1 MAGNV
6 VEAEP
11 LPQVQVY
18 TDGGCDP
25 NPGPGG
31 WGAVLV
37 SGVHT
42 KEISGAEPDT
52 TNNRMELVAAI
63 NALRLLQRPCEVTLY
78 TDSQYLRRGVTEW
91 MPTWRAHGWRRAKG
105 QPVENA
111 DLWQELQRQIARHRL
126 EWRWVKGHRGDPLNE
141 RADQLASSARVV
153 LCSGGHPP
161 EGEEDSYDSS
171 AGPIALP
178 AVAIYARG
186 CALGLPGPGGYAA
199 VVVYA
204 NGRTQFASG
213 GLPSAT
219 SNMMELAAAVAGLR
233 ALRRP
238 ASVTLYTTSK
248 YVLDGATR
256 WLASWERQGW
266 RTKDGQP
273 VKNKALWLELARAM
287 GDHDVTWKSLARIK
301 RDEFSQQ
308 AAAAARAEA
317 EKLRAGGH
325 DG

>member
-1 MAGNV
+1 
-6 VEAEP
+6 
-11 LPQVQVY
+11 
-18 TDGGCDP
+18 
-25 NPGPGG
+25 
-31 WGAVLV
+31 
-37 SGVHT
+37 
-42 KEISGAEPDT
+42 
-52 TNNRMELVAAI
+52 
-63 NALRLLQRPCEVTLY
+63 
-78 TDSQYLRRGVTEW
+78 
-91 MPTWRAHGWRRAKG
+91 
-105 QPVENA
+105 
-111 DLWQELQRQIARHRL
+111 
-126 EWRWVKGHRGDPLNE
+126 
-141 RADQLASSARVV
+141 
-153 LCSGGHPP
+153 
-161 EGEEDSYDSS
+161 
-171 AGPIALP
+171 
-178 AVAIYARG
+178 
-186 CALGLPGPGGYAA
+186 
-199 VVVYA
+199 
-204 NGRTQFASG
+204 
-213 GLPSAT
+213 
-219 SNMMELAAAVAGLR
+219 MMELAAAVAGLR